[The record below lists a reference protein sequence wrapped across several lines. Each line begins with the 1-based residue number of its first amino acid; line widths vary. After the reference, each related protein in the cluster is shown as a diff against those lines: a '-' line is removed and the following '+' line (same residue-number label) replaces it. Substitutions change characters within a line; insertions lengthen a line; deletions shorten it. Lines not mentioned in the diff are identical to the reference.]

1 MKHITPSLLALG
13 DQAVCIQYNQIINED
28 VHKQVIN
35 DYNKLI
41 QHKHSFIV
49 DIIPA
54 YCSISVLYC
63 FEKVMQQ
70 GLNKSYYQIICDWIL
85 ECLHKPNIK
94 TDEQKKLVE
103 IPACYHESVA
113 LDIQRIAN
121 GNKISVEEIIQQHIS
136 KTYRVFMLGFLPGF
150 PYMGLVHPSISYP
163 RLPEPRTRVEA
174 GSIGIA
180 GEQTGIYPIASPGGW
195 NIIARTPIQLFN
207 SEIQNPCL
215 LQPGDEVRFVPISL
229 QEFNTYH
236 SNS

>member
-1 MKHITPSLLALG
+1 MKHTTPTLLALG

-41 QHKHSFIV
+41 QHKQSFIV

-85 ECLHKPNIK
+85 DCLYKPNIK

-113 LDIQRIAN
+113 LDIQRIAI

-163 RLPEPRTRVEA
+163 RLSEPRTRVEA

-195 NIIARTPIQLFN
+195 NIIAQTPIQLFN

-229 QEFNTYH
+229 QGFNTYH